1 MDEHKFVRVK
11 DDDPDRCQAS
21 TTQGGCR
28 LKAVPNGK
36 YCLVHGGAAEQKN
49 QERKNL
55 KNYRLAKFKVRAI
68 ELGNSSQLT
77 SLTDEVAIL
86 RILIEETVN
95 SCEDPGD
102 LLLRAGPLADL
113 LMKAEKLVSSCHRL
127 DSRLGN
133 LLSKDRVMQFA
144 QLVVEII
151 SNEIDDSNTLD
162 IISANILKALG
173 DI

>member
-1 MDEHKFVRVK
+1 MDEQKFVRVK
-11 DDDPDRCQAS
+11 DDDPNRCQAS
-21 TTQGGCR
+21 TSRGGCR

-49 QERKNL
+49 EERKNL
-55 KNYRLAKFKVRAI
+55 KNYRLSKFRVRTT
-68 ELGNSSQLT
+68 ELGNSSYLT
-77 SLTDEVAIL
+77 SLTDEVGIL
-86 RILIEETVN
+86 RFLIEEMIN
-95 SCEDPGD
+95 SCHDPGD
-102 LLLRAGPLADL
+102 LILRSGPLADL
-113 LMKAEKLVSSCHRL
+113 LMKSEKLVTSCHRL

-151 SNEIDDSNTLD
+151 SNEITEEKVLD